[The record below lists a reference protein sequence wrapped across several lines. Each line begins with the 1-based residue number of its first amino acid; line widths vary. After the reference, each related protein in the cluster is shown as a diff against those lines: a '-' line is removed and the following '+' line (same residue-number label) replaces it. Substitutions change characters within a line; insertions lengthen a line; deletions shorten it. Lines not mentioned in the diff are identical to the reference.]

1 MTPGHTKE
9 EMMRKILTTLALAGF
24 LVGASAVGAQAAPLP
39 SNCDRIQGTV
49 ICTTF
54 EGPGNNQAGVGSESV
69 VETKGNT
76 TNKNPEPQDLKDECE
91 QNPTNSNGKPIVCPE
106 P

>member
-39 SNCDRIQGTV
+39 ENCDRIQGTV
-49 ICTTF
+49 ICTVF
-54 EGPGNNQAGVGSESV
+54 EGPGNNQAGVGNETD
-69 VETKGNT
+69 VETQGNT
-76 TNKNPEPQDLKDECE
+76 TNKNPEPQDLKDECVY
-91 QNPTNSNGKPIVCPE
+91 QNPPSSHGKPIVCP
-106 P
+106 